1 VVIRFLEALAAA
13 TPGPT
18 ERADPPAPLSE
29 LSTAGPR
36 PAGESTD
43 PRADC
48 VGRGGEQ
55 QQPPLGLRP
64 LEFAVHDRHV
74 ELLEAIQRYRQAD
87 YTVPIAWE
95 QELAAVRWCRDLLR
109 FTAANGRP
117 L

>member
-1 VVIRFLEALAAA
+1 MNQTSPTLAEAREAARQLGGTSASVVIRFLEALAAA

-18 ERADPPAPLSE
+18 ERADPPAQL
-29 LSTAGPR
+29 
-36 PAGESTD
+36 
-43 PRADC
+43 
-48 VGRGGEQ
+48 EQ

-95 QELAAVRWCRDLLR
+95 QELAAVRWLRDLLR
-109 FTAANGRP
+109 FTSANGRP